1 MSNKETTMI
10 SAVKYSVKSVV
21 NPMISSL
28 LSAFKPKHI
37 DQGNDCCL
45 YKNNKIKKLKEKL
58 KEMEEQ
64 IKSSNIDYHYL
75 DKELQISRKR
85 HALVSKE
92 LQKRRNDEEI
102 NNRLKEREQKHKR
115 QKVL

>member
-1 MSNKETTMI
+1 MSNKESTMI
-10 SAVKYSVKSVV
+10 LSLMNYSVTVV
-21 NPMISSL
+21 KPIISSVL
-28 LSAFKPKHI
+28 LLFKPKHI

-58 KEMEEQ
+58 KELEEQ

-85 HALVSKE
+85 HALVYKE
-92 LQKRRNDEEI
+92 LQKRRNSEEI
-102 NNRLKEREQKHKR
+102 DNRLKERDQKHKR
-115 QKVL
+115 QKLS